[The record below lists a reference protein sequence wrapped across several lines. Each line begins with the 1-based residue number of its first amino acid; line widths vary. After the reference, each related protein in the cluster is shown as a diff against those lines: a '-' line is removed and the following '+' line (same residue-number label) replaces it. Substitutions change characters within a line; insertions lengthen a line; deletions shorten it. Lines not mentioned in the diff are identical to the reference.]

1 MFLSSLRALPI
12 CALPLFVA
20 TTLVAQGD
28 NCTNALTIANPADF
42 CSPDEAANNQNATA
56 SSQPKPAC
64 FGTSTHD
71 VWFQF
76 TAVAT
81 EMVAIVNGESTTPGG
96 TLRRPAIA
104 LYEGTCPNGLTLLDC
119 AQSGSEDVAEVRHK
133 GLTPGVTYY
142 LRVDGS
148 NRGTFQYCLR
158 NFFFGGGVSGDCP
171 KAVVLCD
178 KSPFNVQSVT
188 GPGQNDLEMQ
198 DADCFDTGIP
208 DVYELNSTWYVWT
221 AANNGTLTFTLTP
234 NKPGDDLDFV
244 VYRLPNGP
252 TNCTGKIVERCM
264 ASGADDIFPDAA
276 CTGPTGLN
284 TVSTDIS
291 EPPGCPFGSDAFL
304 RALNM
309 TAGTT
314 YALVVNNFSE
324 SGNGFQITWGGTGQF
339 RGPVAGIRS
348 SEADNKICAGASL
361 VLSDSSSFMGG
372 SITAWEWNFGQ
383 GASPATAT
391 TAGPHTVSY
400 QTPGTRTVTLKVK
413 TSNGCEVSTTRQ
425 IVVEDCCPLNVIP
438 KVAPGCTTS
447 AVNAVVE
454 NSVGNVEIR
463 WSNGQTGPFIAGL
476 TPGNY
481 SVTVSDASGCRD
493 SAAFVVANLPPLEAT
508 LSKTED
514 CKGGSASLTLKND
527 NPPVFYR
534 WSNGATTAT
543 VQGLAPGDYTVTV
556 TDSKGCEDTAQFRI
570 QLSASFSLNVA
581 TTATCLI
588 GSATATA
595 SSNATPPIVY
605 AWSNGA
611 TATTVDNLM
620 AGTYSVTASDAKGC
634 ADTVTFDIRLLPPLE
649 VKLAQTATCLVGS
662 AAVVLPANAV
672 TPVTYAW
679 SDGTANNATNNLLAG
694 PHRVTVTDAKGCADT
709 VAFNVTLLPPLE
721 AKLNKTETCLAGSAS
736 VALPSNAVAPVVY
749 AWSNG
754 VTAASVNNLA
764 NGSYSVIATDANGCA
779 DTLQFSV
786 QLPQTIQTTAT
797 TIPGCPGDGGAT
809 AILRLT
815 GGTAPFTVDWSNGFD
830 GDTLRDLKAGT
841 YTATVQ
847 DAQGCTTTA
856 VVEVKSPTLFSI
868 GLSND
873 TTIAA
878 GGKATLTVTSPL
890 TGLNATWSGGG
901 QSFNGNTIAVEP
913 KDTTV
918 YTVVATLNNCRIVDS
933 VQVNVEYMVFEMPNA
948 FTPNGDDT
956 NEKFGPVLSGYALVQ
971 LQVWSRWGGLIF
983 DEPTGTWDGTV
994 NGEPA
999 PSDVY
1004 VYRVIVR
1011 RRDGLEVVRK
1021 GDVTLIR

>member
-12 CALPLFVA
+12 CALLLFAA

-76 TAVAT
+76 TAVAP

-119 AQSGSEDVAEVRHK
+119 VQSGSEDVAELRHK

-142 LRVDGS
+142 LRVDGN

-188 GPGQNDLEMQ
+188 GPGQNNLEMQ

-252 TNCTGKIVERCM
+252 GNCTGKIVERCM

-284 TVSTDIS
+284 TASTDIS

-339 RGPVAGIRS
+339 RGPTAGIRS
-348 SEADNKICAGASL
+348 SEADNKICAGSSL
-361 VLSDSSSFMGG
+361 VFSDSSSFMGG
-372 SITAWEWNFGQ
+372 TINSWEWNFGP

-391 TAGPHTVSY
+391 TVGPHTVSY
-400 QTPGTRTVTLKVK
+400 QTPGPRTITLKVK

-425 IVVEDCCPLNVIP
+425 IVVEDCCSLNVIP

-454 NSVGNVEIR
+454 NATGNVEIR

-514 CKGGSASLTLKND
+514 CKSGSASLTLKND
-527 NPPVFYR
+527 NPPIFYR

-556 TDSKGCEDTAQFRI
+556 TDSKGCEDSIQFRI
-570 QLSASFSLNVA
+570 QLSASFSLDVA
-581 TTATCLI
+581 TTATCLT
-588 GSATATA
+588 GSAAATA
-595 SSNATPPIVY
+595 SSSNATLPIVY

-611 TATTVDNLM
+611 TAATVDNLM

-649 VKLAQTATCLVGS
+649 AT
-662 AAVVLPANAV
+662 
-672 TPVTYAW
+672 
-679 SDGTANNATNNLLAG
+679 
-694 PHRVTVTDAKGCADT
+694 
-709 VAFNVTLLPPLE
+709 
-721 AKLNKTETCLAGSAS
+721 LNKTETCLAGSAS
-736 VALPSNAVAPVVY
+736 VVLPSTAVAPVVY

-754 VTAASVNNLA
+754 ATAAAINNLA
-764 NGSYSVIATDANGCA
+764 TGTYSVIATDAKGCA
-779 DTLQFSV
+779 DTLRFTV

-809 AILRLT
+809 AILRFT
-815 GGTAPFTVDWSNGFD
+815 GGTSPFTVDWSNGFD

-847 DAQGCTTTA
+847 DAQGCTTTT

-873 TTIAA
+873 TAIAA
-878 GGKATLTVTSPL
+878 GGKATLTVTSPF
-890 TGLNATWSGGG
+890 TGFNATWSGGG
-901 QSFNGNTIAVEP
+901 QSFNGSTIAVEP

-948 FTPNGDDT
+948 FTPNGDGT
-956 NEKFGPVLSGYALVQ
+956 NEKFGPILSGYALVQ

-1004 VYRVIVR
+1004 VYRIIVR
-1011 RRDGLEVVRK
+1011 RRDGMEVVRK